1 MNIGALSQGVKVC
14 VWLPKVL
21 SSIIFFSLFFSRIKM
36 GVSYLPLPLE
46 GAGGKESGTG
56 TGGAGG
62 KGT

>member
-1 MNIGALSQGVKVC
+1 MSAYPRFCRQV
-14 VWLPKVL
+14 
-21 SSIIFFSLFFSRIKM
+21 IFFSLFFSRIKT